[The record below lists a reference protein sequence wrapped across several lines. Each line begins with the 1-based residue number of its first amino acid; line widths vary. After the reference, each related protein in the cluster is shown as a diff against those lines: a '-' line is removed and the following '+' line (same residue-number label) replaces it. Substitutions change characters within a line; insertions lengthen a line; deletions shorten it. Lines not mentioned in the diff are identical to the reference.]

1 MRLPKLRWR
10 TKTTVLLEEIDFL
23 RAQVSQLQNYILM
36 VAPSAPIAQSF
47 NRFEDSGP
55 SIMNAKDWVP
65 QAAYSTELEE
75 DVEHMHTEGLI
86 DEAQAA
92 RILKEAGI
100 DINEVD
106 LTID

>member
-23 RAQVSQLQNYILM
+23 RAQVAQLQNYVLM
-36 VAPSAPIAQSF
+36 TGPAPITAQTQTSPPF
-47 NRFEDSGP
+47 PRWNDGEPEEPGQR
-55 SIMNAKDWVP
+55 
-65 QAAYSTELEE
+65 AYSTELEE
-75 DVEHMHTEGLI
+75 DVEFMATEGII

-100 DINEVD
+100 DLEEVD

>member
-10 TKTTVLLEEIDFL
+10 SKTTVLLEEIDFL

-47 NRFEDSGP
+47 TRHSDPGP
-55 SIMNAKDWVP
+55 AFNAKDWVP
-65 QAAYSTELEE
+65 QAAYATELEE
-75 DVEHMHTEGLI
+75 DVEHMATEGMI

-100 DINEVD
+100 DVNEVD